1 MVKPSNVTNFCRFTF
16 NGNLTGFRAVLN
28 EQINRMKISTKYY
41 NILNAFGCV
50 VLLLITGCKTQQH
63 AATSSSFSYGLLE
76 KDIEYLASDELAGRQ
91 IGEPGEL
98 LAAQFIASRM
108 EALGLEPMGTDGF
121 FQEFSVKDK
130 SNPHKVNFTEGE
142 EGQIT
147 GRNVI
152 GLLDNKATNTVVIG
166 AHFDHLGLGG
176 FGSLHPEEGFIHN
189 GADDNASGVAGMLW
203 LAEKLKNTYK
213 QNNYVFIAFSGEEY
227 GLWGSNYFTKN
238 PTIDLKKVNYMLNFD
253 MIGRLKEEHKLA
265 VNGVGTSPSWISAI
279 EKISSANLEI
289 VTSPGGIGAS
299 DHTSFY
305 LQEIPV
311 LHFFTGQHEDYHKPS
326 DDEHLIN
333 YNGINLTLQ
342 FVLDLIEELEK
353 VGRLEYTETK
363 DADQRSRA
371 TFNVTLGVMPDY
383 LYDGEGMRIDGVR
396 SDRPAQKAGIIK
408 GDVVIKMGD
417 LEIKDMEAYM
427 QALSHFQPG
436 VKVVVVV
443 RRGDEIVEAEVE
455 F

>member
-1 MVKPSNVTNFCRFTF
+1 MKRNIKNYSLSIVVGFTLF
-16 NGNLTGFRAVLN
+16 PLM
-28 EQINRMKISTKYY
+28 I
-41 NILNAFGCV
+41 
-50 VLLLITGCKTQQH
+50 GCKTQQPVITNSPVDK
-63 AATSSSFSYGLLE
+63 ALLE

-98 LAAQFIASRM
+98 LAAQYIAHRM
-108 EALGLEPMGTDGF
+108 ESLGLKPFGTDGY

-130 SNPHKVNFTEGE
+130 NNPHEVNFTEGE

-152 GLLDNKATNTVVIG
+152 GLLDNKAANTIVIG
-166 AHFDHLGLGG
+166 AHFDHLGMGG

-203 LAEKLKNTYK
+203 LVEKLKNAYK
-213 QNNYVFIAFSGEEY
+213 QNNYLFIAFSGEEY

-238 PTIDLKKVNYMLNFD
+238 PTIDFEKVNYMLNFD
-253 MIGRLKEEHKLA
+253 MIGRLKEERKLA
-265 VNGVGTSPSWISAI
+265 VNGVGTSPSWVPVI

-305 LQEIPV
+305 LKEIPV

-333 YNGINLTLQ
+333 YKGMNLTLQ
-342 FVLDLIEELEK
+342 FVLDLIQELEGIGK
-353 VGRLEYTETK
+353 LEYTETK

-371 TFNVTLGVMPDY
+371 TFNVTLGVLPDY

-396 SDRPAQKAGIIK
+396 SDRPAQKAGILK
-408 GDVVIKMGD
+408 GDLVIKMGD
-417 LEIKDMEAYM
+417 LEIKDMESYM
-427 QALSHFQPG
+427 GALSHFQPG
-436 VKVVVVV
+436 DKVMVVV
-443 RRGDEIVEAEVE
+443 RRGEEVVEVE
-455 F
+455 VQF